1 MINKFVNSKLFKQLF
16 RFGIVGFTAFL
27 IDAGLLYVLTEY
39 LHIYYLISS
48 VISFIVSLIYN
59 YILSIF
65 WVFDVKKKQTY
76 KEVLLFTILSVI
88 GLGVNQLV
96 MYLKEYLSE
105 YDSDIADIEPIHG
118 PNRAGDIPHS
128 LANIDKARKLLGYN
142 PEFNMKDGLKEAV
155 KWYWNNL

>member
-1 MINKFVNSKLFKQLF
+1 MINKFINSKLFKQLF

-27 IDAGLLYVLTEY
+27 IDAGLLYVLTDF
-39 LHIYYLISS
+39 LHIHYLISS

-88 GLGVNQLV
+88 GLGINQLV
-96 MYLKEYLSE
+96 MYVGVDFLNIYYMLCKIMATIIVMIYNF
-105 YDSDIADIEPIHG
+105 ITRKIFIE
-118 PNRAGDIPHS
+118 
-128 LANIDKARKLLGYN
+128 K
-142 PEFNMKDGLKEAV
+142 
-155 KWYWNNL
+155 

>member
-1 MINKFVNSKLFKQLF
+1 MINKFVHSKLFKQLF

-76 KEVLLFTILSVI
+76 KEVLSFTILSVI

-96 MYLKEYLSE
+96 MYIGVDLLNVYYMLCKIISTIIVMVYNFVTRK
-105 YDSDIADIEPIHG
+105 IFIE
-118 PNRAGDIPHS
+118 
-128 LANIDKARKLLGYN
+128 K
-142 PEFNMKDGLKEAV
+142 
-155 KWYWNNL
+155 

>member
-1 MINKFVNSKLFKQLF
+1 MINKFVHSKLFKQLF

-96 MYLKEYLSE
+96 MYIGVDLLKIYYMLCKIISTIIVMV
-105 YDSDIADIEPIHG
+105 YNFVTRKIFIE
-118 PNRAGDIPHS
+118 
-128 LANIDKARKLLGYN
+128 K
-142 PEFNMKDGLKEAV
+142 
-155 KWYWNNL
+155 

>member
-1 MINKFVNSKLFKQLF
+1 MINKFIHSKLFKQLF
-16 RFGIVGFTAFL
+16 RFGVVGFTAFL

-48 VISFIVSLIYN
+48 IISFIVSLAYN

-76 KEVLLFTILSVI
+76 KEVLLFAILSVI

-96 MYLKEYLSE
+96 MYLGVDLLNIHYMLCKI
-105 YDSDIADIEPIHG
+105 IATIIVMIYNFITRKIFIE
-118 PNRAGDIPHS
+118 
-128 LANIDKARKLLGYN
+128 K
-142 PEFNMKDGLKEAV
+142 
-155 KWYWNNL
+155 